1 MSERRTVHEL
11 LEQARARIDRRTP
24 QQAVE
29 SGAQIIDI
37 RTTEQRRADG
47 TVPDALWFPRN
58 VLEWRV
64 DPASDARDARV
75 VGLGDELVIMC
86 DEGYASSFAA
96 ADLRRLGFA
105 QAADMDGGFQ
115 AWKRAGLPVAP
126 LDENENEGS
135 AAF

>member
-1 MSERRTVHEL
+1 MAARRTVHEL
-11 LEQARARIDRRTP
+11 LEEARTRIARRTP
-24 QQAVE
+24 EQAAR

-37 RTTEQRRADG
+37 RTTEQRRSDG
-47 TVPDALWFPRN
+47 TVPGALWFPRN

-64 DPASDARDARV
+64 DPASDARDERV
-75 VGLGDELVIMC
+75 VGLDDELVLMC

-96 ADLRRLGFA
+96 ADLRRLGFE

-126 LDENENEGS
+126 VDDQ
-135 AAF
+135 